1 MRIRNFSSTLKF
13 AKANFEE
20 DRLDGNLSFQENF
33 DKIMEKYAKYI
44 RKRVDESSDKTD
56 ISASEINKI
65 ILEDYNRIVD
75 STYQN
80 TDIPMISMKYIA
92 VKYLSKHRNQISE
105 LLKEIEERNLE
116 YSENELY
123 TDDFHKNLLIALLS
137 IQNDYNQYCQNMNH
151 TNPEFMAEI
160 ENLKK
165 ENENEVA
172 FKKYCDKYSKINGL
186 SYSAKRQ
193 IISYGYLSIFGIEGI
208 DENTASEKKS
218 SALKY
223 KKTNFVKDYITG
235 YLERLEEVY
244 RENLEN
250 SIITTFNQ
258 LDEFGEIEENIE
270 YHNEKMRR
278 NALPG
283 LGYST
288 NNNGNNKFD
297 LPNARDL
304 IRKDSLKEIDID
316 VLLRMNSFYNNR
328 LAKVISEYAKAIFV
342 IDNLKCIKYI
352 YDGNIPTKEDIT
364 EETLDQLMI
373 KYQTL
378 ILPIKSFY
386 AESQREIEE
395 TPDAFDEKI
404 REVNCGENNSDTKK
418 QILLD
423 IEQFVTQMDK
433 KWSNEYTKY
442 FDTTL
447 PKFNNDLKEDIL
459 LTNILYNPVFLSYRF
474 KNMALKSEYAYLH
487 YLSQEEPNKS
497 LNFGV
502 VLNKLREKTVLLASD
517 GGLNLS
523 NRLHTI
529 RREFTEFLKSYTGKP
544 LARIYEG
551 FEDFNVGGEYISSQL
566 LLPVS
571 KKHTKYIKKLKKGK
585 LDEELAKIS
594 RITSLNERFIDH
606 TIYCYDNSQFMK
618 AHKVPVNK
626 VNKQGFV
633 VTEYKQPIRFID
645 LETGRIFTQNENGKL
660 LDKDGVE
667 YSENPKLERDINE

>member
-20 DRLDGNLSFQENF
+20 DKLDGNIAFQENF
-33 DKIMEKYAKYI
+33 NKIMEKYTKYI
-44 RKRVDESSDKTD
+44 RKKVDESIDKAD

-92 VKYLSKHRNQISE
+92 VKYLSKYRNQIPE
-105 LLKEIEERNLE
+105 LLKEIEERKLE

-123 TDDFHKNLLIALLS
+123 TDDFHENLLIALLS
-137 IQNDYNQYCQNMNH
+137 IQNDYNQYLQNMNQA
-151 TNPEFMAEI
+151 NPEFMVEI
-160 ENLKK
+160 EKLKK

-208 DENTASEKKS
+208 DENTTSEKKS

-342 IDNLKCIKYI
+342 IDNLKSIKYI
-352 YDGNIPTKEDIT
+352 YDGNIPTKEDIA